1 MQDLNQ
7 KAIAYCEAKKQYN
20 TAFRDYFANQVTEL
34 PEDRFWELQAVFQRD
49 VCTFR
54 FGYKRT
60 NGVEQAAG
68 EFFRKPLA
76 NDFGKAPTYSL
87 EEAISFAKSWQGW
100 RGRLYEPLFDV
111 VEDRGDDAYG
121 DLLDALPLAGRDL
134 VGKAQAGEF
143 GNQQQF
149 DAAVLEGYGGNDQL
163 AKLILHGENYVAMS
177 LCDGAQE
184 YFAAKAETWP
194 TGDQG

>member
-1 MQDLNQ
+1 MHDLIQ
-7 KAIAYCEAKKQYN
+7 KAIAHRTGKEQYS

-60 NGVEQAAG
+60 NGVDQAAR

-76 NDFGKAPTYSL
+76 DDFGKYDSYSP
-87 EEAISFAKSWQGW
+87 EEAISFAKSWDGW
-100 RGRLYEPLFDV
+100 RQKLYQPLFDV

-134 VGKAQAGEF
+134 VSKALAGEF
-143 GNQQQF
+143 GNQRQF
-149 DAAVLEGYGGNDQL
+149 DAAVQEGCGGNDQL
-163 AKLILHGENYVAMS
+163 AKLILHGENYVGMS
-177 LCDGAQE
+177 LADAAQE
-184 YFAAKAETWP
+184 YFAAT
-194 TGDQG
+194 QGVS

>member
-1 MQDLNQ
+1 
-7 KAIAYCEAKKQYN
+7 
-20 TAFRDYFANQVTEL
+20 
-34 PEDRFWELQAVFQRD
+34 
-49 VCTFR
+49 
-54 FGYKRT
+54 

>member
-1 MQDLNQ
+1 MHDLKQ
-7 KAIAYCEAKKQYN
+7 KAIAHRTANEQYN
-20 TAFRDYFANQVTEL
+20 TAFRGYFANQVTEL

-60 NGVEQAAG
+60 NGVDQAAR

-76 NDFGKAPTYSL
+76 DDFGKAPIYSL

-100 RGRLYEPLFDV
+100 RGRLYQPLFDV

-134 VGKAQAGEF
+134 VCKALAREF
-143 GNQQQF
+143 GNQSQF
-149 DAAVLEGYGGNDQL
+149 DASVLEGCSGNEQL

-177 LCDGAQE
+177 LADAAQE
-184 YFAAKAETWP
+184 YFAANINRHRCASV
-194 TGDQG
+194 